1 MQMNRIGPDGAIIE
15 SSLHQVERDR
25 EVVKQYPE
33 EYFFVMSQSV
43 YLSFFGGF
51 SARSDDE
58 PVTFTTRKAQ
68 ALLAYLSV
76 ARSTVTREEVGN
88 LLWGDLSDERAR
100 HNVRQALAKIRR
112 VFGPIIELK
121 GDGLSLDMTVCN
133 VDIIDF
139 QRLASSRQASSLGQA
154 VSLYEGELLAG
165 SLPREIEFQ
174 YWLLRTREQLHNLFV
189 KCWITTPTPC
199 SLASRLMLQF
209 KYWAGV

>member
-1 MQMNRIGPDGAIIE
+1 
-15 SSLHQVERDR
+15 
-25 EVVKQYPE
+25 
-33 EYFFVMSQSV
+33 MSQSV
-43 YLSFFGGF
+43 YLRFFGAF

-88 LLWGDLSDERAR
+88 LLWGDLPDERAR

-174 YWLLRTREQLHNLFV
+174 G
-189 KCWITTPTPC
+189 C
-199 SLASRLMLQF
+199 SLIPSQPAHGCAVW
-209 KYWAGV
+209 YWRRKTRIYCL